1 MKFLLALLLPCLLT
15 VLAPS
20 ADAQT
25 GEGYATYRVT
35 FDATWSPSSHPGLF
49 PGGAHFSPLIG
60 AVHSSALELWTPGG
74 MASNGIESMAET
86 GSTVGLNAA
95 VSAAVQAGTASGV
108 IQGAGASATDSISMT
123 ITVTDDFPLASLVTM
138 IAPSPDWFIG
148 VHGVSMMENDAWID
162 QKVVSLFAYDSGTDN
177 GSQFTSANSNTSPQ
191 QPISLI
197 TSGPLA
203 GAAAFGTFTFERL
216 SSALEIGI
224 CNNPPGSL
232 ALSGSTELGGT
243 LTFAF
248 DNPLGTTTA
257 PAATFLGISFLAVPG
272 QPCGITVPGLGLAS
286 FSAPGDLLLG
296 NLNRIIVGP
305 TWNGSPV
312 PMSLTIPNAP
322 VLVGVEVYAQ
332 GALVDGAGSLGA
344 TSAFRIVI
352 GA

>member
-1 MKFLLALLLPCLLT
+1 MKLLPALLLPCLLT
-15 VLAPS
+15 VLASS
-20 ADAQT
+20 ADAQA
-25 GEGYATYRVT
+25 GDGYAIYRVT
-35 FDATWSPSSHPGLF
+35 FDAAWSPASHPGLF

-60 AVHSSALELWTPGG
+60 ATHSSALELWSPGG
-74 MASNGIESMAET
+74 MATSGIESMAET

-95 VSAAVQAGTASGV
+95 VNAAMLAGTAGQV
-108 IQGAGASATDSISMT
+108 LQGAGASATDSISVT
-123 ITVTDDFPLASLVTM
+123 FTVTDEFPLASLVTM

-148 VHGVSMMENDAWID
+148 VHGVSMMANDAWID
-162 QKVVSLFAYDSGTDN
+162 QMVVPLFAYDSGTDN
-177 GSQFTSANSNTSPQ
+177 GSQFTSGNSNTSPQ

-197 TSGPLA
+197 TTGQLA

-232 ALSGSTELGGT
+232 ALSGPTEIGNSLS
-243 LTFAF
+243 FEF
-248 DNPLGTTTA
+248 HNPLGTTTA

-286 FSAPGDLLLG
+286 FGAPGDLLLG
-296 NLNRIIVGP
+296 NLNRIVVGP
-305 TWNGSPV
+305 TWTGSPV
-312 PMSLTIPNAP
+312 GMSVPIPNAP
-322 VLVGVEVYAQ
+322 ALVGVQVFAQ

-344 TSAFRIVI
+344 TSAFQIVI